1 MKTIFVPL
9 DFSKASQNA
18 LQYAGEL
25 AHLGD
30 AQLILC
36 HVYSLPT
43 VISEVPVV
51 LPTSEELEESSKKK
65 LTKIEKKLHLSYGYG
80 FAINSIIVGG
90 FAEEEIVVIAEK
102 YNADLI
108 VMGMKG
114 AGIIAEKIIGS
125 VTTSVIQKSKVPVLS
140 INEHLKFR
148 RIDKIALASDYL
160 EIKNAKGITVLKE
173 IAKLF
178 KAHIFVV
185 NVVEDSKTMPT
196 ITSTVAG
203 IKLDHMLE
211 GVAHSFHLSEN
222 KDVIDGI
229 NSFVDLKK
237 IDMTVMVPRHH
248 TFFKTV
254 FTEAN
259 TKKMAFHASVPL
271 LILPE

>member
-1 MKTIFVPL
+1 MKTILVPL

-25 AHLGD
+25 AHFGD

-65 LTKIEKKLHLSYGYG
+65 LTKIEKKLHLSYG

-148 RIDKIALASDYL
+148 RIDKIALAVDYL
-160 EIKNAKGITVLKE
+160 EMKNAKGITVLKE

-178 KAHIFVV
+178 EAHIFVV
-185 NVVEDSKTMPT
+185 NVVEDPKTMPT

-203 IKLDHMLE
+203 IKLDHVLE

-222 KDVIDGI
+222 KDVIEGI

-248 TFFKTV
+248 TFLKTV